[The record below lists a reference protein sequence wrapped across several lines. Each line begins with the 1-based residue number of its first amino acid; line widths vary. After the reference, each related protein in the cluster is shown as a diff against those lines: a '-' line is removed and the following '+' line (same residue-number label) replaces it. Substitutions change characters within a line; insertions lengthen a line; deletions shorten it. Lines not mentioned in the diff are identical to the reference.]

1 MINNLEGELI
11 KKLISLIELK
21 LILVINL
28 RYIYKRLSN
37 LKVYNFVNLDT
48 FVVES

>member
-1 MINNLEGELI
+1 MINSLERELI

-28 RYIYKRLSN
+28 RYIYKKLSN